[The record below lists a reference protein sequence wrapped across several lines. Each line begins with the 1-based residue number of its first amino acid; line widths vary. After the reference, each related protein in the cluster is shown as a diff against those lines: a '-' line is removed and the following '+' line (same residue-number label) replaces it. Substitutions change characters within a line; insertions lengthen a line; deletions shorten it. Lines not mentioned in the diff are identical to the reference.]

1 VFCVRIAYRKP
12 DTYCRASDAGVPTL
26 AAMYRRRRAGY
37 KELGFTPDTA
47 SASRTA
53 TPPQQRLVAEPERA
67 ADEPGRE
74 PTAAQVRAWAR
85 AAGHAVSARGRLPA
99 DLWQVYRDAHR

>member
-1 VFCVRIAYRKP
+1 
-12 DTYCRASDAGVPTL
+12 
-26 AAMYRRRRAGY
+26 MYRRRRAGY